1 MPPPRELETFCTD
14 QYPRLVGV
22 LGLYCGDRLVAEE
35 LAQEALTR
43 TCRDWPRVRAKESP
57 EAWVTRTA
65 INLANS
71 HFRRRKAERR
81 ATARLASGQVRP
93 PETDRSLTLDLQ
105 RALGELGARQRAVL
119 ILHFLCDMTF
129 VQVAEVLEMPLST
142 VKSLSARGVTRL
154 RANPNVPRLK
164 EAPDGL

>member
-1 MPPPRELETFCTD
+1 MPPPRDLETFCTA
-14 QYPRLVGV
+14 QYPRLVGL

-43 TCRDWPRVRAKESP
+43 TCRDWSRVRVKESP
-57 EAWVTRTA
+57 EAWTTRTA

-71 HFRRRKAERR
+71 HFRRKKAERR
-81 ATARLASGQVRP
+81 ATERLASGQVEP
-93 PETDRSLTLDLQ
+93 AQPDPSVALDLQ

-119 ILHFLCDMTF
+119 ILHFLCDMSF
-129 VQVAEVLEMPLST
+129 VQVADVLEMPLST

-154 RANPNVPRLK
+154 RGNSSVFTLE
-164 EAPDGL
+164 EAPDGF